1 METRIEI
8 LGFED
13 EVVVIQAVIAVKRSY
28 QILVDDE
35 SVENVVCDEVFHQ
48 MQLSISSNAEIQHWI
63 PMSKPHHLIRGGTIL

>member
-48 MQLSISSNAEIQHWI
+48 MQLSISSNAEIQH
-63 PMSKPHHLIRGGTIL
+63 